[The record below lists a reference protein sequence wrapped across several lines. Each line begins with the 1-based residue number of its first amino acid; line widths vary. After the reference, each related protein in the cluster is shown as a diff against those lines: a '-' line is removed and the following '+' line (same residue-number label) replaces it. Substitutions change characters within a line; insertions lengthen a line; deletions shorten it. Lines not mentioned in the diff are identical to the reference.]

1 MKPPQKTAPPVEN
14 SAPLPGAKKLRPRKR
29 RRGAARPEGG
39 WGLISESVQRL
50 GLWQEL
56 SVHAARMAFAK
67 ACHKLVPRL
76 EPQARAESLEG
87 DGRVLVVRVSSSAV
101 ASELL
106 YVKDLLLEQMNAQLQ
121 LLTGPPPSPS
131 PPLTGAKPR
140 SPRSRTAVRAPRIE
154 RLQYRVAPV
163 KGLPDHAAWSAP
175 PPKKPMLE
183 RPCIPW
189 DLKVAAALNGVQDPV
204 TRDAMAALYAAATQM
219 TTTTTTTTKRKP

>member
-1 MKPPQKTAPPVEN
+1 MKSTGPKERPAQRPTDLPAAKLG
-14 SAPLPGAKKLRPRKR
+14 PLEGAKKLRPRRRKR
-29 RRGAARPEGG
+29 AAARPEGG

-50 GLWQEL
+50 GLWHEL
-56 SVHAARMAFAK
+56 SVHAARQAFAK

-106 YVKDLLLEQMNAQLQ
+106 YVKDLLLEQVNAQMQ
-121 LLTGPPPSPS
+121 LLTGPPPAPSPS
-131 PPLTGAKPR
+131 KMRARRGPVK
-140 SPRSRTAVRAPRIE
+140 APRIE

-163 KGLPDHAAWSAP
+163 KGLPDHAVWSAR

-183 RPCIPW
+183 RPRIAW
-189 DLKVAAALNGVQDPV
+189 DLKVAAALNGVQDQN
-204 TRDAMAALYAAATQM
+204 TRDALAALYAAATQV
-219 TTTTTTTTKRKP
+219 TKRKT

>member
-1 MKPPQKTAPPVEN
+1 MKPTRPAAPPVEK

-87 DGRVLVVRVSSSAV
+87 EGRVLVVRVSSSAV

-106 YVKDLLLEQMNAQLQ
+106 YVKDLLLEQVNAQLQ
-121 LLTGPPPSPS
+121 LLTGPPPSPPS
-131 PPLTGAKPR
+131 PSLTGAKPR
-140 SPRSRTAVRAPRIE
+140 PSRSRTTVRAPRIE
-154 RLQYRVAPV
+154 RLQYKVAPV
-163 KGLPDHAAWSAP
+163 KGLPDHAAWSAQ

-183 RPCIPW
+183 RPRIPW

-204 TRDAMAALYAAATQM
+204 TRDAMAALYAAATQV
-219 TTTTTTTTKRKP
+219 TTTTKRKP